1 MSLLFA
7 QCQLEFDAVADCVSA
22 FDLYLPLTH
31 IALRKAKITY
41 SFGLSECKMVKQNH
55 VQLSRVLISYTL
67 IHASSN
73 VYTQIKMFYIY
84 FDQR

>member
-7 QCQLEFDAVADCVSA
+7 QGQLELDAVADCVSA
-22 FDLYLPLTH
+22 FAPFFAINP
-31 IALRKAKITY
+31 IALRKAKIMY
-41 SFGLSECKMVKQNH
+41 SFGLSECKRVKQNH